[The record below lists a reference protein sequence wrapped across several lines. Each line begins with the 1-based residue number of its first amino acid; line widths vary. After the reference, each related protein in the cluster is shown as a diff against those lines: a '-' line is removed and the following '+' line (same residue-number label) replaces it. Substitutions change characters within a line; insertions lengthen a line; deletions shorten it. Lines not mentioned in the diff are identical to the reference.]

1 MSLFHYRVIVLDPEN
16 QIVNLNGQVVKRY
29 SYVLDHSVFA
39 ISLSNNE
46 IIASLVCTD
55 DSSVFFE
62 SRCVRPDDWRE
73 VDTRILR
80 RCFRMLTHLGVI
92 RCRPLFSKH
101 KIFLIIRNPMIKA
114 VFEKLLEN
122 DKFKCKYIR
131 TPDMIAPG
139 YVAVSQE

>member
-1 MSLFHYRVIVLDPEN
+1 MSLFHYRVIVIDPEN
-16 QIVNLNGQVVKRY
+16 QIVNLNGQDVKRY
-29 SYVLDHSVFA
+29 HYIIGHDVG
-39 ISLSNNE
+39 ISLTNNK
-46 IIASLVCTD
+46 IIASISG
-55 DSSVFFE
+55 DSSPYFE
-62 SRCVRPDDWRE
+62 SSCVRPDDWRE

-80 RCFRMLTHLGVI
+80 RCFRMLTHLHPDTI
-92 RCRPLFSKH
+92 YERSLFSKK

-122 DKFKCKYIR
+122 DKFKCRHIW

>member
-1 MSLFHYRVIVLDPEN
+1 MSLFHYRVIVIDPEN
-16 QIVNLNGQVVKRY
+16 QIVNLNGQDVKKY
-29 SYVLDHSVFA
+29 CYVLDHNVLA
-39 ISLSNNE
+39 ISLTDNE
-46 IIASLVCTD
+46 IIASLSSAD

-80 RCFRMLTHLGVI
+80 RCFRMLTHLDVI
-92 RCRPLFSKH
+92 YVSPLFSKN

-114 VFEKLLEN
+114 VFEQLLEN
-122 DKFKCKYIR
+122 DKFKCKHLRI
-131 TPDMIAPG
+131 PDMIAPG